1 MTSLVLESAL
11 RATLVIASVAVVLK
25 ALRVESPAV
34 RHALWTGVLILM
46 LLLPALVAWGP
57 NAPLPVLPTEA
68 AGRATSVF
76 SAGTPN
82 QIVAA
87 APFAL
92 WAWQTIVPAAYLVGL
107 ITLLFR
113 LALSMSEVRSL
124 RREARPIGGR
134 LTHER
139 CASPIVVG
147 YVRPMVILPRGW
159 SAWTEEQLDAV
170 LLHEGEHIRRRDP
183 LIQWVALLNRA
194 VFWFHPLAW
203 WLERHVS
210 ALAEDA
216 CDDAVL
222 ARGHDVQEYREQLI
236 ALARAASQAGARIQ
250 ATAVAMA
257 GARLPRRI
265 HRILQGINAPEI
277 SRMRLACAVAAFV
290 AIGVV
295 CGSGTLTHAEG
306 RLGVQVMPDNEDQYF
321 EGIDLLD
328 ATKIVPEELA
338 PVQPIG
344 RMTLN
349 RNPANFFA
357 EVEQVAYHAGHLVR
371 GIEVVD
377 DPLMQARLFSYLD
390 TQLTRLGGPNFAQIP
405 INRPARPVNDNLRD
419 GFMQQAVHHGRT
431 PYLPNAVGGGC
442 PFLAGAEDGGYV
454 HVPRMVAGPKIRER
468 GPDDEYAQATLF
480 WNSMSEVEQ
489 DHIVDAYT
497 FELGK
502 VEVQARRRADG
513 PSAGAGRRGARPPRV
528 LSGSAC
534 LPPAQPPRADNDEP
548 ARTRRRPA
556 ALTRRRR
563 WRWSPRTR
571 YPADGRVVHILAN
584 DGADLAGIRA
594 LRDAC
599 TTPASR
605 RMCRHPQGRD
615 HRPAD
620 GGDEL
625 TVDRSFHTASS
636 AEADAVVVAG
646 GAGLAAT
653 RP

>member
-25 ALRVESPAV
+25 ALRVESPAI

-68 AGRATSVF
+68 VGRATSVF
-76 SAGTPN
+76 SAGTTN

-87 APFAL
+87 APLAL

-203 WLERHVS
+203 WLERHLS

-222 ARGHDVQEYREQLI
+222 ARGHDAQEYCQHLI

-265 HRILQGINAPEI
+265 HRILQGINAPQI
-277 SRMRLACAVAAFV
+277 SRLRLACAAAAFV

-306 RLGVQVMPDNEDQYF
+306 LNPLGTLVALPNQSDGRRSALIADGAVSQASVAGQDKGLTLPRPIREV
-321 EGIDLLD
+321 
-328 ATKIVPEELA
+328 KPEYTALA
-338 PVQPIG
+338 KEMRIQGTVWMKVVVLVSG
-344 RMTLN
+344 DVGDV
-349 RNPANFFA
+349 
-357 EVEQVAYHAGHLVR
+357 EVTR
-371 GIEVVD
+371 
-377 DPLMQARLFSYLD
+377 SLD
-390 TQLTRLGGPNFAQIP
+390 TQYGLDDQAIEAVRQWKFEPG
-405 INRPARPVNDNLRD
+405 RRD
-419 GFMQQAVHHGRT
+419 GKV
-431 PYLPNAVGGGC
+431 
-442 PFLAGAEDGGYV
+442 
-454 HVPRMVAGPKIRER
+454 VPVQVTIEMSF
-468 GPDDEYAQATLF
+468 TL
-480 WNSMSEVEQ
+480 
-489 DHIVDAYT
+489 
-497 FELGK
+497 
-502 VEVQARRRADG
+502 R
-513 PSAGAGRRGARPPRV
+513 
-528 LSGSAC
+528 
-534 LPPAQPPRADNDEP
+534 
-548 ARTRRRPA
+548 
-556 ALTRRRR
+556 
-563 WRWSPRTR
+563 
-571 YPADGRVVHILAN
+571 
-584 DGADLAGIRA
+584 
-594 LRDAC
+594 
-599 TTPASR
+599 
-605 RMCRHPQGRD
+605 
-615 HRPAD
+615 
-620 GGDEL
+620 
-625 TVDRSFHTASS
+625 
-636 AEADAVVVAG
+636 
-646 GAGLAAT
+646 
-653 RP
+653 